1 GDPEP
6 DTAAQPVAAV
16 AAAGLLS
23 QYADRLWRLCRGLG
37 ALGSV
42 PGGRDGGDHAT
53 VHLRPGGPGLDAVAG
68 GNQAGTAE
76 QPGLPRCAAGG
87 RRLGADRAGTQ
98 SAAKAQ
104 ESPPA
109 SVSNQPALG
118 VAVRGRAA
126 WAAAW

>member
-1 GDPEP
+1 
-6 DTAAQPVAAV
+6 
-16 AAAGLLS
+16 
-23 QYADRLWRLCRGLG
+23 
-37 ALGSV
+37 
-42 PGGRDGGDHAT
+42 AT

-109 SVSNQPALG
+109 SVNDQPALG

-126 WAAAW
+126 WAAAWLRILAPNPPASPGAGPPGRMPAHPDSRAPAQPGAAKCLLRRPSWRCPP